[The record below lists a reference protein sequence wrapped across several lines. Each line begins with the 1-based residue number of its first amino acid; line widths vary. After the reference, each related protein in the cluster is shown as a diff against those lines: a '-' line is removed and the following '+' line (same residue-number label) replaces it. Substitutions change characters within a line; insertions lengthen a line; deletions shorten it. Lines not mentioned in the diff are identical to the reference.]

1 MLASENGTLG
11 KKNPVKSVPPGHPPW
26 ASLPMRALSLAHCSI
41 KSAHAEME
49 RQSTKRRSSHER
61 HSKKSQVVLSKMDGM
76 KHECSKLRD
85 ISLIFLRGVPLPDI
99 KVVEV
104 FIPKTPRELCSFGC
118 LLCIITYPKKKIHLK
133 NPSSFA
139 SPNFTPPAVVG
150 CFHPSFL
157 GTSLASTSSAHNAA
171 CCVTSTS
178 AKAKRA
184 SKGSCRDNCPLRK
197 SGSWSRHGVVWLEL
211 GWCGCMMVFGGK
223 RCGIFWGVQI

>member
-1 MLASENGTLG
+1 MLKWSAKVPRGAPHTKG
-11 KKNPVKSVPPGHPPW
+11 IQKNLRWSYQKW
-26 ASLPMRALSLAHCSI
+26 MDWSI
-41 KSAHAEME
+41 N
-49 RQSTKRRSSHER
+49 
-61 HSKKSQVVLSKMDGM
+61 VLSW
-76 KHECSKLRD
+76 ETFPPF
-85 ISLIFLRGVPLPDI
+85 FLHGIPLPDI

-104 FIPKTPRELCSFGC
+104 FIPKTPRDLCSFGC
-118 LLCIITYPKKKIHLK
+118 LLCIITYQKKNVHLK

-139 SPNFTPPAVVG
+139 SPKFTPPAVVG

-197 SGSWSRHGVVWLEL
+197 SGSWSRHGVVAFGWSL
-211 GWCGCMMVFGGK
+211 GVVAASWFLVRRDVVF
-223 RCGIFWGVQI
+223 FWGSKYNKIQMWERER